1 MIDIDTQVLLC
12 NLRETHCAEYQRFQ
26 ADYLMQH
33 RNGSIPLGM
42 QQEEFI
48 LSRMAALLAACA
60 RTFREKDIARR
71 VCKVAQ
77 LFCKERCAALKKKRY
92 PTGFEQLDEALDGG
106 FVAGVHYIGAIS
118 SLGKSTLALQMADQ
132 MAANNIPVVYM
143 SLEMSR
149 EDITAKLVS
158 MHTFADVGGRF
169 AKTATELTGSQLDK
183 FSDADWA
190 AVGEAVSALT
200 SHRANITICDA
211 CVHGMSV
218 DDISNYMQEY
228 IKAYDVAPVLIIDY
242 LQILK
247 ASKGMER
254 YTDKQAVDHN
264 VAEFR
269 TLAATYNVPVIVISA
284 FNRESYDSQVSLKSY
299 KDSGN
304 IEYSSDTLIG
314 LQLQGAGSPGFDA
327 IAAKV
332 AYPRK
337 VELVILKQRYGSSSA
352 KIGYDF
358 YTKYN
363 YFEEQKQGN
372 CGNRSSGYKSR
383 YVY

>member
-12 NLRETHCAEYQRFQ
+12 NLRETHYAEYKRFQ

-33 RNGSIPLGM
+33 RNGSIPLDM
-42 QQEEFI
+42 QEEEFI
-48 LSRMAALLAACA
+48 LSRMAALLAARA

-92 PTGFEQLDEALDGG
+92 PIGFRQLDEALDGG
-106 FVAGVHYIGAIS
+106 FVAGVHYIDAIS
-118 SLGKSTLALQMADQ
+118 SLGKSTLALQQMADQ
-132 MAANNIPVVYM
+132 MAANNIPAVYM

-158 MHTFADVGGRF
+158 MHTFTDVGGRF

-183 FSDADWA
+183 FSDADWG
-190 AVGEAVSALT
+190 AVGEAVSALA
-200 SHRANITICDA
+200 SHRADITICDA

-218 DDISNYMQEY
+218 DDIAHYMQEY
-228 IKAYDVAPVLIIDY
+228 TRAYDVAPVLIIDY

-247 ASKGMER
+247 ASDGMER

-269 TLAATYNVPVIVISA
+269 TLAATYNIPVIVISS
-284 FNRESYDSQVSLKSY
+284 FNRESYDSAVSLKSY

-314 LQLQGAGSPGFDA
+314 SQLQGAGSPGFDA
-327 IAAKV
+327 IAAK
-332 AYPRK
+332 A
-337 VELVILKQRYGSSSA
+337 A
-352 KIGYDF
+352 
-358 YTKYN
+358 
-363 YFEEQKQGN
+363 
-372 CGNRSSGYKSR
+372 
-383 YVY
+383 